1 MAYTDFDTDVRNNPA
16 SLEYGKFIK
25 ISDTDTRFPYVST
38 TRVAYAETGVEPT
51 SSVDVYPHTA
61 VLTYIVNAGDIAG
74 GTGGGGGTT
83 VVTPLTTNNWN
94 IIEYNVGTSFGAF
107 PSNAAKKISIVNDSG
122 DVFTGQSVA
131 LRRTG
136 SLTSFVLSP
145 GMALDLE
152 LVANTN
158 EISLSASA
166 ACTIHAVWSN
176 QG

>member
-25 ISDTDTRFPYVST
+25 INETDARFPYVST

-74 GTGGGGGTT
+74 GTGGGGGSVPVTT
-83 VVTPLTTNNWN
+83 NWN
-94 IIEYNVGTSFGAF
+94 IIEQNVTTSVAAF
-107 PSNAAKKISIVNDSG
+107 PSNAAKKVSIVNDSG
-122 DVFTGQSVA
+122 DVFTGKNVVV
-131 LRRTG
+131 RKTG
-136 SLTSFVLSP
+136 STSNFILSP

-158 EISLSASA
+158 EVSVSAAA

-176 QG
+176 QA

>member
-25 ISDTDTRFPYVST
+25 INETDARFPYVST

-74 GTGGGGGTT
+74 GTGGGGSVPVTT
-83 VVTPLTTNNWN
+83 NWN
-94 IIEYNVGTSFGAF
+94 IIEQNVTTSVAAF
-107 PSNAAKKISIVNDSG
+107 PSNAAKKVSIVNDSG
-122 DVFTGQSVA
+122 DVFTGKNVVV
-131 LRRTG
+131 RKTG
-136 SLTSFVLSP
+136 STSNFILSP

-158 EISLSASA
+158 EVSVSAAA

-176 QG
+176 QA